1 MMTGFWKL
9 TWVEI
14 KVFLRELLGVIGTL
28 GIPVF
33 LFLFL
38 SNTMSD
44 RMAEGRTF
52 DAAADAVPFNVVILA
67 ALFIALARRTVP
79 RGDHHDLS

>member
-1 MMTGFWKL
+1 MMIGFWKL

-14 KVFLRELLGVIGTL
+14 KVFLREPMGVIGTL
-28 GIPVF
+28 GIPVI

-44 RMAEGRTF
+44 RMAEARTL
-52 DAAADAVPFNVVILA
+52 DAAADIVPFNVVILA
-67 ALFIALARRTVP
+67 SLPESSGETAEWLVVA
-79 RGDHHDLS
+79 